1 MEQRIMVNLDIRPT
15 RIELIR
21 TTRRIKFAKRGLDLL
36 KMKRSSLVM
45 EFFAI
50 SRTVK
55 GMREN
60 LRNDVLEAMERLKMA
75 EILHGAMAIEL
86 IAYMT
91 SESKVGVTS
100 KNVMGVRIPELKI
113 SDQKTVLSN
122 AYRATSVP
130 VSINDAIKKFE
141 KVYNQLLD
149 IAEKENS
156 MRKLLYEIDKTKRRA
171 NAIENVLIPSLV
183 DNAKYIRM
191 RLDEIERDTF
201 ITLKT
206 IKKKM
211 VEKQSVQAGD

>member
-1 MEQRIMVNLDIRPT
+1 MVNLDIRPT

>member
-1 MEQRIMVNLDIRPT
+1 MVTLDIRPT
-15 RIELIR
+15 RIELIK
-21 TTRRIKFAKRGLDLL
+21 TTRRIRFAKRGLDLL

-60 LRNDVLEAMERLKMA
+60 LRKDILEAMDSLKMA
-75 EILHGAMAIEL
+75 EILHGAMNIEL
-86 IAYMT
+86 IAYMS
-91 SESKVGVTS
+91 SESKVAVSS

-113 SDQKTVLSN
+113 SDKKTLLSDQ
-122 AYRATSVP
+122 YRATSVP
-130 VSINDAIKKFE
+130 VAINDAIKKYE
-141 KVYNQLLD
+141 KVYNLLLD
-149 IAEKENS
+149 IAEKEIS

-183 DNAKYIRM
+183 ENAKYIRM

-211 VEKQSVQAGD
+211 VEKESVEVGG

>member
-1 MEQRIMVNLDIRPT
+1 MVNLDIRPT

-91 SESKVGVTS
+91 SESKVAVKS

-141 KVYNQLLD
+141 KIYNQLLD

-211 VEKQSVQAGD
+211 VEKQSVQVGD

>member
-1 MEQRIMVNLDIRPT
+1 MVNLDIRPT
-15 RIELIR
+15 RIELIK

-60 LRNDVLEAMERLKMA
+60 LRNDVLEAMESLRMA

-91 SESKVGVTS
+91 SESKVSVNS

-122 AYRATSVP
+122 LYRATSVP
-130 VSINDAIKKFE
+130 VSINDAINKFE

-183 DNAKYIRM
+183 DTAKYIRM
-191 RLDEIERDTF
+191 RFDEIERDTF

-211 VEKQSVQAGD
+211 VEKQSAEAGD

>member
-1 MEQRIMVNLDIRPT
+1 MVNLDIRPT
-15 RIELIR
+15 RIELIK

-60 LRNDVLEAMERLKMA
+60 LRNDVLEAMERLRMA

-91 SESKVGVTS
+91 SESKVSVNS

-122 AYRATSVP
+122 VYRATSVP
-130 VSINDAIKKFE
+130 VSINDAINKFE

-183 DNAKYIRM
+183 DTAKYIRM

-211 VEKQSVQAGD
+211 VEKQSAEAGD

>member
-1 MEQRIMVNLDIRPT
+1 MEQGIMVNLDIRPT
-15 RIELIR
+15 RIELIK

-60 LRNDVLEAMERLKMA
+60 LRNDILEAMERLKMA

-91 SESKVGVTS
+91 SESKVSVNS

-122 AYRATSVP
+122 VYRATSVP
-130 VSINDAIKKFE
+130 VSINDAINKFE

-183 DNAKYIRM
+183 DTAKYI
-191 RLDEIERDTF
+191 
-201 ITLKT
+201 
-206 IKKKM
+206 
-211 VEKQSVQAGD
+211 

>member
-1 MEQRIMVNLDIRPT
+1 MEQGIMVNLDIRPT
-15 RIELIR
+15 RIELIK

-60 LRNDVLEAMERLKMA
+60 LRNDILEAMERLKMA

-91 SESKVGVTS
+91 SESKVSVNS

-122 AYRATSVP
+122 VYRATSVP
-130 VSINDAIKKFE
+130 VSINDAINKFE

-183 DNAKYIRM
+183 DTAKYIRM

-211 VEKQSVQAGD
+211 VEKQSVEAGD

>member
-1 MEQRIMVNLDIRPT
+1 MVNLDIRPT
-15 RIELIR
+15 RIELIK

-60 LRNDVLEAMERLKMA
+60 LRNDVLEAMESLRMA
-75 EILHGAMAIEL
+75 EILQGAMAIEL

-91 SESKVGVTS
+91 SESKVSVNS

-122 AYRATSVP
+122 LYRATSVP
-130 VSINDAIKKFE
+130 VSINDAINKFE

-183 DNAKYIRM
+183 DTAKYIRM
-191 RLDEIERDTF
+191 RFDEIERDTF

-211 VEKQSVQAGD
+211 VEKQSAEAGD

>member
-1 MEQRIMVNLDIRPT
+1 MVNLDIRPT
-15 RIELIR
+15 RIELIK

-60 LRNDVLEAMERLKMA
+60 LRNDILEAMERLKMA
-75 EILHGAMAIEL
+75 EIIHGAMAIEL

-91 SESKVGVTS
+91 SESKVAVTS

-122 AYRATSVP
+122 IYRATSVP

-183 DNAKYIRM
+183 DTAKYIRM

-211 VEKQSVQAGD
+211 VEKQSVEAGD

>member
-1 MEQRIMVNLDIRPT
+1 MVNLDIRPT
-15 RIELIR
+15 RIELIK

-60 LRNDVLEAMERLKMA
+60 LRNDVLEAMESLRMA
-75 EILHGAMAIEL
+75 EILQGAMAIEL

-91 SESKVGVTS
+91 SESKVSVNS

-122 AYRATSVP
+122 VYRATSVP
-130 VSINDAIKKFE
+130 VSINDAINKFE

-183 DNAKYIRM
+183 DTAKYIRM
-191 RLDEIERDTF
+191 RFDEIERDTF

-211 VEKQSVQAGD
+211 VEKQSAEAGD

>member
-1 MEQRIMVNLDIRPT
+1 MVKLDIRPT
-15 RIELIR
+15 RIELIK

-60 LRNDVLEAMERLKMA
+60 LRNDVLEAMESLRMA

-91 SESKVGVTS
+91 SESKVSVNS

-122 AYRATSVP
+122 LYRATSVP
-130 VSINDAIKKFE
+130 VSINDAINKFE

-183 DNAKYIRM
+183 DTAKYIRM
-191 RLDEIERDTF
+191 RFDEIERDTF

-211 VEKQSVQAGD
+211 VEKQSAEAGD

>member
-1 MEQRIMVNLDIRPT
+1 MVNLDIRPT
-15 RIELIR
+15 RIELIK

-60 LRNDVLEAMERLKMA
+60 LRNDVLEAMERLRMA
-75 EILHGAMAIEL
+75 EILQGAMAIEL

-91 SESKVGVTS
+91 SESKVSVNS

-122 AYRATSVP
+122 LYRATSVP
-130 VSINDAIKKFE
+130 VSINDAINKFE

-183 DNAKYIRM
+183 DTAKYIRM
-191 RLDEIERDTF
+191 RFDEIERDTF

-211 VEKQSVQAGD
+211 VEKQSAEAGD

>member
-1 MEQRIMVNLDIRPT
+1 MVNLDIRPT
-15 RIELIR
+15 RIELIK

-60 LRNDVLEAMERLKMA
+60 LRNDVLEAMERLRMA

-91 SESKVGVTS
+91 SESKVSVNS

-122 AYRATSVP
+122 LYRATSVP
-130 VSINDAIKKFE
+130 VSINDAINKFE

-183 DNAKYIRM
+183 DTAKYIRM

-211 VEKQSVQAGD
+211 VEKQSAEAGD

>member
-1 MEQRIMVNLDIRPT
+1 MVNLDIRPT
-15 RIELIR
+15 RIELIK

-60 LRNDVLEAMERLKMA
+60 LRSDVLEAMNRLKMA
-75 EILHGAMAIEL
+75 EILHGAMTIEL

-91 SESKVGVTS
+91 SESKVAVSS

-113 SDQKTVLSN
+113 SDQKTVLSEQ
-122 AYRATSVP
+122 YRAASVP
-130 VSINDAIKKFE
+130 VAINDAIKKFE

-183 DNAKYIRM
+183 ENAKYIRM

-211 VEKQSVQAGD
+211 IQKESVQAGD

>member
-1 MEQRIMVNLDIRPT
+1 MV
-15 RIELIR
+15 
-21 TTRRIKFAKRGLDLL
+21 
-36 KMKRSSLVM
+36 
-45 EFFAI
+45 
-50 SRTVK
+50 
-55 GMREN
+55 
-60 LRNDVLEAMERLKMA
+60 
-75 EILHGAMAIEL
+75 
-86 IAYMT
+86 
-91 SESKVGVTS
+91 

-122 AYRATSVP
+122 VYRATSVP
-130 VSINDAIKKFE
+130 VSINDAINKYE

-183 DNAKYIRM
+183 DTAKYIRM

-211 VEKQSVQAGD
+211 VEKQSAEAGD